1 MYAWIS
7 KYIWGH
13 IILFCH
19 VVFGPRNNISWKLF
33 YMRIYCAFSLSSG
46 WLHSISLYRHNL
58 TNHLWTKFSFFLVF
72 KHCKQCSNKFSYKYI
87 FGHSLNTF
95 VRYTGRGGIAES
107 KENLHL
113 SSY

>member
-46 WLHSISLYRHNL
+46 WLHSISLYRQTLYCLPIHPL
-58 TNHLWTKFSFFLVF
+58 ISL
-72 KHCKQCSNKFSYKYI
+72 I
-87 FGHSLNTF
+87 FIKSLLQHEMSGT
-95 VRYTGRGGIAES
+95 V
-107 KENLHL
+107 
-113 SSY
+113 